1 MDTLSK
7 KPGQRP
13 QEITQILES
22 LDRYNPEKISILQEY
37 ANQQCADQHS
47 DIGANL
53 ALLKLLQFQQQP
65 SPNKEEIICN
75 ILSMA
80 LANFLTSDFTTALH
94 VLPSYVLD
102 EPAADTLAESVQ
114 KLFNL
119 YNLLDG
125 CKFLEFWSTY
135 ERDDAHADIT
145 ADVQDFE
152 NLVRMTISRAVEI
165 SSQAIQVDVFRS
177 WLNLSDNKFSDYVTD
192 TLKWKV
198 EGTTVIVPLNK
209 ENEAKPATTTES
221 IRMEQISRLLKR
233 TYE

>member
-7 KPGQRP
+7 KPEQRP
-13 QEITQILES
+13 EEITSILSS

-37 ANQQCADQHS
+37 ATTQCADQHS
-47 DIGANL
+47 DIEANL

-65 SPNKEEIICN
+65 NPSKEDIICN

-102 EPAADTLAESVQ
+102 SPAADTLAESVQ
-114 KLFNL
+114 KLFHL

-125 CKFLEFWSTY
+125 CRFPEFWAVY

-145 ADVQDFE
+145 ADVADFE
-152 NLVRMTISRAVEI
+152 NLVRTSITRAVEI
-165 SSQAIQVDVFRS
+165 SSQAIGKEVFRA
-177 WLNLSDNKFSDYVTD
+177 WLNLSDNKFAEYVKE
-192 TLKWKV
+192 LGWKV
-198 EGTTVIVPLNK
+198 EGDEVKVPANK
-209 ENEAKPATTTES
+209 ENEAKPAVTSES
-221 IRMEQISRLLKR
+221 IKIEQIARLLKR
-233 TYE
+233 TNE